1 MLAAHWE
8 SNPNVIYFKAKGSGG
23 ANEMTSHL
31 QDNEVM
37 YALGEVEK
45 IYISTSWYFE
55 QASSND
61 FIAIVSNLYVYGGML
76 V

>member
-1 MLAAHWE
+1 MSMLLLCRMLAAHWE

-37 YALGEVEK
+37 YALGEV
-45 IYISTSWYFE
+45 Y
-55 QASSND
+55 
-61 FIAIVSNLYVYGGML
+61 L
-76 V
+76 

>member
-1 MLAAHWE
+1 MSMLLLCRMLAAHWE

-37 YALGEVEK
+37 YALGEV
-45 IYISTSWYFE
+45 YMY
-55 QASSND
+55 
-61 FIAIVSNLYVYGGML
+61 L
-76 V
+76 